1 MTSAEPSRTSAY
13 STDIGWRVVWQ
24 RIGMG
29 LTYKEIAYRL
39 QIAVGTAH
47 RLFQMYESTGDV
59 APLKRA
65 ERYELRKLDN
75 LHEIYIIGLICENP
89 AIYLR
94 EVCGK
99 IFEVTGVRVSTST
112 VCKVIHRNGIT
123 RKKLTK
129 AALQRSL
136 EHRAAFMANMLQY
149 PRDFFV
155 WVDETGTD
163 RRDQLRK
170 FGYAIRGQPAVC
182 TQLFTRGKRISAVV
196 AMSSEGVEASGSN
209 NGEKFV
215 DFVRG
220 SLIPVT
226 QPFPDRH
233 SIVIMDNCS
242 IHHIQAVKDLFDSFG
257 VLLVYLP
264 PYSPDYNPIEELF
277 SYLKYYLKEHED
289 LIQAVPSPV
298 HIIQEGLNSVTSSK
312 CNGWINHSG
321 YST

>member
-1 MTSAEPSRTSAY
+1 M
-13 STDIGWRVVWQ
+13 
-24 RIGMG
+24 
-29 LTYKEIAYRL
+29 
-39 QIAVGTAH
+39 
-47 RLFQMYESTGDV
+47 
-59 APLKRA
+59 
-65 ERYELRKLDN
+65 
-75 LHEIYIIGLICENP
+75 
-89 AIYLR
+89 YLR
-94 EVCGK
+94 EICGK

-112 VCKVIHRNGIT
+112 VCKVIHINGPT

-129 AALQRSL
+129 VALQRSL
-136 EHRAAFMANMLQY
+136 KHRAAFMPNTLQY
-149 PRDFFV
+149 PREFFV

-163 RRDQLRK
+163 RRDQLHK

-196 AMSSEGVEASGSN
+196 AMSSEGVEAYELTTCTGSN
-209 NGEKFV
+209 NGDKFV

-242 IHHIQAVKDLFDSFG
+242 IHHVQAVKDLFDSFD

-289 LIQAVPSPV
+289 LIHHRGRSNQCDKFAMQWLDKSQWIQHLDYITNPQSMNKIQFRQIQYTSNSKTVHTCTPLFCFCFLLASLKLLYFKIFLAVRIV
-298 HIIQEGLNSVTSSK
+298 F
-312 CNGWINHSG
+312 
-321 YST
+321 